1 MAQKRTLA
9 RISERFIWN
18 GMVKDVQE
26 MVSVLWSIPAIFALS
41 YMQFISRLFKATLL
55 LQAVLLL
62 PAAHHLHQAI
72 P

>member
-41 YMQFISRLFKATLL
+41 YTQFNPRLLK
-55 LQAVLLL
+55 
-62 PAAHHLHQAI
+62 AAHMSLFLLYLNKL
-72 P
+72 